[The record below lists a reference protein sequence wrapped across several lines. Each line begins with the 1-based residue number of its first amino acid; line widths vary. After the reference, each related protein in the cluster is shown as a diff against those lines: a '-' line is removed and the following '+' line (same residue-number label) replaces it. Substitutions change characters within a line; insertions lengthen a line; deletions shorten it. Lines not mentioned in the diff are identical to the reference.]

1 VRGSGWDL
9 LVEVGVVAV
18 FLLLEV
24 VGEVVA
30 KVAVAGKGAEL
41 EDGFGVVR
49 APAGAGDVHAV
60 FDQRQAPSTRMET
73 VTRMGMVTS

>member
-1 VRGSGWDL
+1 MRGSGWDL

-24 VGEVVA
+24 VGEVVVEVV
-30 KVAVAGKGAEL
+30 VADEGAEF
-41 EDGFGVVR
+41 EDGFGVVQ

-60 FDQRQAPSTRMET
+60 LGA
-73 VTRMGMVTS
+73 VLL